1 MTAEV
6 LVMGAGP
13 AALCIASA
21 LVERG
26 VKVAGVAPSAP
37 EAPWQNTFGIW
48 GPEVDALGLAHLL
61 GHRWSHTSS
70 YFAAGL
76 GSEPVAHGIDYGL
89 FDKAALQRHWLI
101 PCQDAG
107 VAWTRGAVVAIEHH
121 EQGSVVTTDQ
131 GDRLEARLVLDC
143 TGHHSPFLKRPDEGP
158 VAGQAAYGIVG
169 RFSNPPVEPGQ
180 FVLMD
185 YRCDHLSEAERRC
198 GPPTFLY
205 AMDFGGGRF
214 FVEETSLALAPEVPY
229 DVLKARLLKRL
240 AHRGIEVLAVE
251 EEEFCLFPMNMPLPD
266 LDQQLLAFG
275 GGATLVHPASGYM
288 IGALLRRSPALAQAI
303 ADGLADANLPS
314 PSLARAAWQAL
325 WPLEL
330 QRKHALYRF
339 GLEKLMRY
347 PEGQLRQFFATFFSL
362 PKLQWYGFLTNTLTL
377 PALVGAMLRL
387 FAVAP
392 WSVRLGLMQ
401 QQGRELPLMLRL
413 FKP

>member
-1 MTAEV
+1 MTAEI

-89 FDKAALQRHWLI
+89 FDKAALQRHWLP

-401 QQGRELPLMLRL
+401 QQGREFPLMLRL

>member
-89 FDKAALQRHWLI
+89 FDKAALQRHWLT

-121 EQGSVVTTDQ
+121 ERGSVVTTDQ

-377 PALVGAMLRL
+377 PDLVGAMLRL
-387 FAVAP
+387 FAVSP

-401 QQGRELPLMLRL
+401 QQGREFPLMLRL

>member
-303 ADGLADANLPS
+303 ADGLADANLSS

-401 QQGRELPLMLRL
+401 QQGREFPLMLRL

>member
-229 DVLKARLLKRL
+229 DVLEARLLKRL

-303 ADGLADANLPS
+303 ADGLADANLSS

-401 QQGRELPLMLRL
+401 QQGREFPLMLRL

>member
-401 QQGRELPLMLRL
+401 QQGREFPLMLRL

>member
-1 MTAEV
+1 MTAQV

-401 QQGRELPLMLRL
+401 QQGREFPLMLRL

>member
-377 PALVGAMLRL
+377 PDLVGAMLRL

-392 WSVRLGLMQ
+392 WGVRLGLMQ

>member
-1 MTAEV
+1 MTADV

-89 FDKAALQRHWLI
+89 FDKAALQRHWLN

-107 VAWTRGAVVAIEHH
+107 VGWTRGAVVAIEHH

-303 ADGLADANLPS
+303 ADGLADANLSS

-362 PKLQWYGFLTNTLTL
+362 PKLQWYGFLTNPLTL

-387 FAVAP
+387 FALAP